1 MFKRVV
7 IKLSGEALAGGTS
20 DHFDN
25 KVVGDI
31 ADQIKTIQEK
41 GVQVSVVVGGGNFWR
56 GKFSN
61 ECMDRT
67 KADQMGMLATVMNG
81 IYVADILKRM
91 GVKAVVMTPFIVG
104 SMTEQFCR
112 DKAEEYLRNKT
123 VVICAGG
130 SGHPFFSTD
139 TITAIRAAELKADA
153 ILFAKNGVNGIYDS
167 DPNTHPEAE
176 KYTEITYRE
185 IITRNLQ
192 VIDISAMAICEEQN
206 IYSIVFGIDEPNGIV
221 FAATG
226 DQNQLYEVATK
237 ITVQG

>member
-7 IKLSGEALAGGTS
+7 IKLSGEALAGHKA

-25 KVVGDI
+25 GVVGDI
-31 ADQIKTIQEK
+31 ADQIKTILKK
-41 GVQVSVVVGGGNFWR
+41 GVQVSIVVGGGNFWR
-56 GKFSN
+56 GKYSN
-61 ECMDRT
+61 ESMDRT
-67 KADQMGMLATVMNG
+67 KSDHIGMLATVMNG
-81 IYVADILKRM
+81 IYLSDVLRKM
-91 GVKAVVMTPFIVG
+91 GVKSVVMTPFMVG
-104 SMTEQFCR
+104 TMAEQFSR
-112 DKAEEYLRNKT
+112 DKAEEYLANKM

-167 DPNTHPEAE
+167 DPNVNPNAE

-226 DQNQLYEVATK
+226 NQDQLYEVATK
-237 ITVQG
+237 ITV